1 MTYQSAID
9 HLAAMAPELATQTG
23 QTRRKFSLD
32 EIGALLSA
40 LGNPHRTFPSVLIAG
55 TNGKGSTASTLASIL
70 TASGLRTGLYTS
82 PHLSRPNERIRIDG
96 VEISDDNFARSFFR
110 VRSTAQ
116 RLVDNRKLAQSPS
129 YFESLT
135 AMAFLHFAEPAIEI
149 AVLEVGMG
157 GRLDATN
164 IVDPLISIITDISLD
179 HMEWLGP
186 TVSDIAGEKAGILRR
201 GGTLVTLPQHP
212 EANQVI
218 GEVATSLSV
227 LGVSAVPYLPAS
239 DVADHNTQSKT
250 DTAYSLD
257 VLGKNIQVESPLRGS
272 HQHRNVALA
281 IAAAVELA
289 ISHGFPITAKSIAEG
304 IRNTRW
310 PARLERITTPQ
321 SDRSTATQWILD
333 VAHNPAGAWALRAA
347 LREMVPNQQLGTL
360 VFSCLRDKPA
370 VEMAQILFP
379 VFERVIFAPIYSS
392 RATPMRDLLAAAS
405 STGTPAF
412 AAASV
417 GQAIDLAIEHAAER
431 PDTPIVVS
439 GSVYLVGDVRTRLL
453 ARQAQAAAP
462 TRPPE
467 RVGQTP

>member
-70 TASGLRTGLYTS
+70 TSSGLRTGLYTS

-96 VEISDDNFARSFFR
+96 VEISDDNFARNFFR